1 MLVWLFVIIS
11 FDLLDI
17 HVPWTTPCGASFCA
31 GLAAL
36 PTSSC
41 VRQEEC
47 QLHHQKMHLHVCSV
61 SMHVP
66 CGACS
71 AFTKSTVSI
80 RFQVRPGLVLYDLS
94 QHVSPKLYTS
104 LLCLMKSS
112 QNGMEHKSL
121 AKFCGG
127 RGICTD
133 VASGAEK
140 FTLGSRIRLR
150 RTG

>member
-1 MLVWLFVIIS
+1 MGFPLKKRRSLHRPVRVCLGFKAVWQVAHYLLQLNPKFLCFVSLRPVWCRCWYDLLSCGGPTSSIS

-17 HVPWTTPCGASFCA
+17 HVPGTTPCGASFCA

-36 PTSSC
+36 PTSFC

-47 QLHHQKMHLHVCSV
+47 QLHHQKMHQHVCSV

-80 RFQVRPGLVLYDLS
+80 CFQVRPGL
-94 QHVSPKLYTS
+94 
-104 LLCLMKSS
+104 
-112 QNGMEHKSL
+112 
-121 AKFCGG
+121 
-127 RGICTD
+127 I
-133 VASGAEK
+133 
-140 FTLGSRIRLR
+140 
-150 RTG
+150 